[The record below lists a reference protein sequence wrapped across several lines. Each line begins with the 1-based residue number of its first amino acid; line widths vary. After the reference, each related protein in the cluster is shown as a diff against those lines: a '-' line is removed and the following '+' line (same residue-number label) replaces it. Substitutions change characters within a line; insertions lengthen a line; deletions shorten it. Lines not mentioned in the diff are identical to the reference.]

1 MLVDADPGRP
11 VNVNLRPVG
20 DPVWRETLLFRDWL
34 ISDAVNRDHYL
45 AFKQYLVATTHNVDE
60 YGSGKLAW
68 IGDALDAASHW
79 AREVGWQPGS

>member
-34 ISDAVNRDHYL
+34 IGDAVNRDRYL
-45 AFKQYLVATTHNVDE
+45 AFKQYLVATTHYVDRS
-60 YGSGKLAW
+60 GSASFRQWRRPGRG
-68 IGDALDAASHW
+68 IAL
-79 AREVGWQPGS
+79 GSRSRVATG